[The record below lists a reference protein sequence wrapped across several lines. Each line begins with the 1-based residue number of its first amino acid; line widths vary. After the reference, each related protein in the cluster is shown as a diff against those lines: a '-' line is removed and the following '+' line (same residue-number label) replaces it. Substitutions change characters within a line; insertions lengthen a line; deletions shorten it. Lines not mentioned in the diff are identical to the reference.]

1 MQVRRLAGALGA
13 EVTGCDLSQTLS
25 SAAVGQLQSL
35 WAEHL
40 VLRFRDQRLSPEQ
53 LLAFS
58 RCFGQLERHDNYVAD
73 LRHET
78 HPELLRVKATNVKG
92 ERIVFGQQW
101 HSDLSYTTV
110 PSLGSCLYALQM
122 PSSGGDTLFASMIA
136 AYEALSPAMQRFVDP
151 LTVVHDITNGRIY
164 QGRTWEQYAQSR
176 DRNPPVV
183 QPMVRVHPP
192 SGRNALFVSEWMCR
206 RVVELAP
213 DEGTA
218 LLHFLFEHCARPEFA
233 FRQSW
238 QKGDLLMWDNRATIH
253 MALADY
259 APGERRELLR
269 TSLVG
274 EPLGRRLEVAT

>member
-1 MQVRRLAGALGA
+1 MQVTKLAGALGA
-13 EVTGCDLSQTLS
+13 QVDGCDLSQPLS
-25 SAAVGQLQSL
+25 TQQLQALRAL
-35 WAEHL
+35 WGEHL
-40 VLRFRDQRLSPEQ
+40 VLRFRRQDLSAAQ

-58 RCFGQLERHDNYVAD
+58 RQFGALERHDNYVAD

-92 ERIVFGQQW
+92 EKIVFGQQW
-101 HSDLSYTTV
+101 HSDLSYTTM
-110 PSLGSCLYALQM
+110 PSLGSCLYALRM

-151 LTVVHDITNGRIY
+151 LHAVHDITNGRIY
-164 QGRTWEQYAQSR
+164 DGRSWEQHAQSR

-183 QPMVRVHPP
+183 QSMVRVHPP
-192 SGRNALFVSEWMCR
+192 TGRKALFVSEWMCR

-213 DEGTA
+213 AEGAA
-218 LLHFLFEHCARPEFA
+218 LLRFLFEHCARPEFA

-238 QKGDLLMWDNRATIH
+238 LPGDLLMWDNRATIH

-259 APGERRELLR
+259 APGEPRELLR

-274 EPLGRRLEVAT
+274 EPLGRLAEGS

>member
-1 MQVRRLAGALGA
+1 MQVKRLAGALGA
-13 EVTGCDLSQTLS
+13 EVSGCDLSQPLPDT
-25 SAAVGQLQSL
+25 ALQELKAL

-40 VLRFRDQRLSPEQ
+40 VLRFRNQRLSPEQ

-58 RCFGQLERHDNYVAD
+58 RRFGALERHDNYMAD

-92 ERIVFGQQW
+92 EKIVFGQQW
-101 HSDLSYTTV
+101 HSDLSYTTT
-110 PSLGSCLYALQM
+110 PSLGSCLYALRM
-122 PSSGGDTLFASMIA
+122 PSRGGDTLFASMIA
-136 AYEALSPAMQRFVDP
+136 AYETLSPAMQRFIDP
-151 LTVVHDITNGRIY
+151 LHVVHDITNGRIY
-164 QGRTWEQYAQSR
+164 EGRSWEQYAQSR

-192 SGRNALFVSEWMCR
+192 TGRKALFVSEWMCR

-213 DEGTA
+213 EEGES
-218 LLHFLFEHCARPEFA
+218 LLRFLFGHCARPEFA
-233 FRQSW
+233 FRQCW
-238 QKGDLLMWDNRATIH
+238 QPCDLLMWDNRATIH

-259 APGERRELLR
+259 APGEPRELLR

-274 EPLGRRLEVAT
+274 EPLGQRVEGTT